1 MADTVR
7 AGDVGDGLAAEQAA
21 RAREGL
27 FLRRSSGLVREIGIR
42 DTFGIGA
49 GILVVM
55 GTFSGYAIF
64 LQLLPGTDYY
74 IAIVVGAIISIFL
87 ALTYSQLVTTFPR
100 SGGEFI
106 YASRVFT
113 PLLGAMVGGAVL
125 VAILLNGANTA
136 VQISQIYL
144 PFSLDAIGKALS
156 WPGLSH
162 FGQVDLVKHTPAFL
176 TGAGLLL
183 VIAWICTRPVRNATR
198 IVFWTFAVGMVAF
211 TVIILELLLHSRAD
225 FRGAFDH
232 LSHHPGAYNEI
243 VTSAK
248 AHGYHPGIVGSAV
261 FSALPLGALIYSG
274 FSFAN
279 YAGGE
284 LKRPA
289 RTYKIAVVGAVTFAL
304 LGALLAW
311 AAMRH
316 AAGLHW
322 MQSAANLSASQP
334 DAYGKITSLPP
345 FQGGLAYALILS
357 GDPVTKIVMAIGVL
371 AAFFANGL
379 GYFLLASRVAFALSF
394 DRLLP
399 SKVAD
404 VRERTHA
411 PLYAV
416 ALVFTGTLALTALG
430 DYTSLITLF
439 RNLVLVVYCIFVIGC
454 VCALLLPWRRKD
466 LYEASP
472 KLFAGRWLGLPPVA
486 ILAAAGAAS
495 FAVMAYLIAVK
506 PAYSGGYSWDSIL
519 TLALTSTIGLLAY
532 AISKLWLRRR
542 GVDLDMAMR
551 ELPPE

>member
-1 MADTVR
+1 MADTIG
-7 AGDVGDGLAAEQAA
+7 ADDVSDGLAAEQSA

-74 IAIVVGAIISIFL
+74 VAIVVGAIISLFL

-100 SGGEFI
+100 SGGEFV

-125 VAILLNGANTA
+125 VAVLLNGANTA

-144 PFSLDAIGKALS
+144 PFSLDAIGNALGWS
-156 WPGLSH
+156 GLSH

-176 TGAGLLL
+176 TGTGLLL
-183 VIAWICTRPVRNATR
+183 LIAWICTRPVRNATR

-211 TVIILELLLHSRAD
+211 TVVVLELLLHSRAE

-232 LSHHPGAYNEI
+232 LSHHRGAYGEI
-243 VTSAK
+243 LTSAR

-261 FSALPLGALIYSG
+261 FAALPLGALIYSG

-289 RTYKIAVVGAVTFAL
+289 RTYKIAVVGAVGFAL
-304 LGALLAW
+304 VGALVAW

-322 MQSAANLSASQP
+322 MQSAANLSATSP
-334 DAYGKITSLPP
+334 DDYDKITSLPP
-345 FQGGLAYALILS
+345 FQGGLAYALMVS
-357 GDPVTKIVMAIGVL
+357 GDPVTKIVMAVGVL

-404 VRERTHA
+404 VREKTHA
-411 PLYAV
+411 PIYAV

-454 VCALLLPWRRKD
+454 VTAIILPWRRKD
-466 LYEASP
+466 LYDASP
-472 KLFAGRWLGLPPVA
+472 KLFSGRWLGLPPVTV
-486 ILAAAGAAS
+486 LAAAGAVS
-495 FAVMAYLIAVK
+495 FGVMVYLIAVK

-519 TLALTSTIGLLAY
+519 TLALTSTIGLAAY
-532 AISKLWLRRR
+532 AVSRLWLRRR
-542 GVDLDMAMR
+542 GVDLNLAMR